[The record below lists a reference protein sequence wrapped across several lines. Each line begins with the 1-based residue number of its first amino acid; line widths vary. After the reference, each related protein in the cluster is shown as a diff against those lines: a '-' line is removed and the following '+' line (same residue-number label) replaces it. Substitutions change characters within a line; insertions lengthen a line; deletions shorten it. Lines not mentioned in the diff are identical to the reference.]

1 MAPGSARVT
10 FSVTAPRPPGTDF
23 QTSLA
28 PGSGHLSST
37 RSTRPKPSTKVGQRL
52 TSVQRSYA
60 SCGDRATT
68 VVARALAAVDLA
80 DDHVDRARHRVEER
94 AHVVHEPLVLL
105 PPRVGERVVAPAAA
119 LGVLPAALDQL
130 ALLELAQQR
139 VHRVRV
145 HAEDAGRDR
154 ADAVHQLVA
163 VTRSVGDEVEDE
175 QRQHLAL
182 TQFARER
189 IALATARAGLPR
201 RLDRARRLARLR
213 DLRGLRDGLSS
224 GLPAGCSGR
233 GGTARL
239 AGLRHA
245 RGILTGLDARVSASC
260 GGGCIRP
267 NGGLANGT
275 TTHRLG
281 CA

>member
-1 MAPGSARVT
+1 MAPGSALVT

-28 PGSGHLSST
+28 PCSGHLAST

-60 SCGDRATT
+60 SCGESGTT

-94 AHVVHEPLVLL
+94 PHVVNEALVLL
-105 PPRVGERVVAPAAA
+105 PPRVGERVVAAAAA
-119 LGVLPAALDQL
+119 LGVLPSALDQL

-139 VHRVRV
+139 IHRVRV
-145 HAEDAGRDR
+145 DAEDAGRDR
-154 ADAVHQLVA
+154 ADPVHQLVA
-163 VTRSVGDEVEDE
+163 VARSVGDEVEDE

-182 TQFARER
+182 AQLPRER
-189 IALATARAGLPR
+189 IALATARARRPR

-224 GLPAGCSGR
+224 GLPAGCSGW
-233 GGTARL
+233 GGAARL

-245 RGILTGLDARVSASC
+245 RAILTGLGACVSAAA
-260 GGGCIRP
+260 GGEWFPP
-267 NGGLANGT
+267 NGGLASDANA
-275 TTHRLG
+275 R
-281 CA
+281 